1 MPEARVRRR
10 ETNSSHAAPPRPH
23 GSLAAKAV
31 SLLSALFR
39 RSEVCGTPDLPGID
53 SGHQTLLV
61 MRYSYVV
68 ALLVAGF
75 CTVEA
80 EAQFG
85 RAWTAPELEAGQTA
99 NIFVQWEGDAPVDG
113 FSVRLPVS
121 WQLQSATALRQG
133 FMPVP
138 VSAETIDTATN
149 LYRVEASKALRGMHE
164 IILTVTANGFPGL
177 SGWSITPERRAR
189 KDGLVQFVPEEG
201 LRFVQDV
208 RMGNQIDP
216 GGNHALEFRGNGP
229 GYVLPLEELPG
240 MSLRADFTVEGWVRT
255 TTLDRVILSTWDG
268 LHDSVYP
275 AEVIVDTSGRLRYFR
290 SEQGR
295 HVSMASRTPIADGAW
310 HHFAIAHDTRSNWS
324 RLYLD
329 GMVVDSLYSLAPD
342 QNWGDTGLAIGHRL
356 DASAEHNKELG
367 RFVGLIDELRVWPRA
382 RTPAQIKRTMRQT
395 LPANGDGVLIL
406 TFDEPF
412 APRIAAQLP
421 DEVNRRESTLAFQT
435 LAQGFEGTVS
445 SDGIHLGWESAD
457 PHTVAFIVERS
468 FDGHDYVKLAE
479 IPGPAGLTG
488 SRSVENSRFSF
499 VDTEVGAQVV
509 YYRLRQQ
516 FTGVTER
523 VAGTIKLGLR
533 LPEEPET
540 ILVGNFPNPFNPSTT
555 ITYEV
560 LKPQHIRL
568 TVWDLSGHRIS
579 VLVDTEQQEGTY
591 TVPFDGEDL
600 PSGTY
605 FIRLQSI
612 EGSLQSHK
620 MVLMK

>member
-1 MPEARVRRR
+1 
-10 ETNSSHAAPPRPH
+10 
-23 GSLAAKAV
+23 
-31 SLLSALFR
+31 
-39 RSEVCGTPDLPGID
+39 
-53 SGHQTLLV
+53 
-61 MRYSYVV
+61 MRYRYVV
-68 ALLVAGF
+68 ALLIAGF

-85 RAWTAPELEAGQTA
+85 RAWVAPELEAGQTA
-99 NIFVQWEGDAPVDG
+99 NIFIQWEGDAPVEG

-138 VSAETIDTATN
+138 VSAESVDPATN
-149 LYRVEASKALRGMHE
+149 LFRVEASKALRGMHE
-164 IILTVTANGFPGL
+164 IILRVTADGFPGL
-177 SGWSITPERRAR
+177 SSWSITPERRTR
-189 KDGLVQFVPEEG
+189 NDGLVQFVPEEG
-201 LRFVQDV
+201 LRLVHDV
-208 RMGNQIDP
+208 RMRDQIEPGDNQ
-216 GGNHALEFRGNGP
+216 ALEFRGDGP
-229 GYVLPLEELPG
+229 GYELSQEDLQE
-240 MSLRADFTVEGWVRT
+240 MSLQAGFTVEGWVRT

-275 AEVIVDTSGRLRYFR
+275 AELIVDASGRLRYYR
-290 SEQGR
+290 SERGR
-295 HVSMASRTPIADGAW
+295 HVSMASRAPVADGAW
-310 HHFAIAHDTRSNWS
+310 HHFAVAHDTRSNWS

-329 GMVVDSLYSLAPD
+329 GTVADSLYSLSPD
-342 QNWGDTGLAIGHRL
+342 QSWGDTGLAIGHRL
-356 DASAEHNKELG
+356 DASAEHNKGLA
-367 RFVGLIDELRVWPRA
+367 RFVGLIDELRVWSRA
-382 RTPAQIKRTMRQT
+382 RTPAQIQRTMRQT

-406 TFDEPF
+406 SFDEPF
-412 APRIAAQLP
+412 SPHNAPQLP

-435 LAQGFEGTVS
+435 LAQGFEGTVN

-468 FDGHDYVKLAE
+468 FSGHDYVMLAE
-479 IPGPAGLTG
+479 IPGPAGSTD
-488 SRSVENSRFSF
+488 SRSVETSRFSF

-605 FIRLQSI
+605 FIRLQSM